1 MSTVVYEKEAGMQE
15 LVCRFCPNP
24 IWPGEGHYRIQTVDG
39 KFLENVGA
47 DELDYELSVF
57 RQNGY
62 SQIRITGGEE
72 AC

>member
-39 KFLENVGA
+39 IFLANVGA

-57 RQNGY
+57 RQSGY
-62 SQIRITGGEE
+62 KLIHIAGGEE